1 GGTSTAAPAR
11 PLRASGAAPRSLPPF
26 PYPGALSGRGAPM
39 LERMADLSARIMEAS
54 GILVMLLG
62 AVVALGPG
70 ARTRRLGGAVVYRAF
85 REDLGKAIL
94 LGLELLVAADIIR
107 TVSHIPT
114 LEQVAVLGG
123 IVLIRTFLSFAIQV
137 ELDGRLPWK
146 RGP

>member
-1 GGTSTAAPAR
+1 
-11 PLRASGAAPRSLPPF
+11 
-26 PYPGALSGRGAPM
+26 M

-62 AVVALGPG
+62 AVVALGLG
-70 ARTRRLGGAVVYRAF
+70 VRNRRLGGAVVYRAF

-146 RGP
+146 RGPGPGR